1 MFTRQKNTIARKL
14 LMYFAE
20 KGKIPTF
27 YEYKVDSERPWGYTP
42 KYLFRYFGDWNK
54 MLNYMQLQ
62 HPDLWNTAIKK
73 DEEPLKDPL
82 EALRARSI
90 EKTYE

>member
-27 YEYKVDSERPWGYTP
+27 YEYKVDGERPWGYTP

-54 MLNYMQLQ
+54 ML
-62 HPDLWNTAIKK
+62 
-73 DEEPLKDPL
+73 
-82 EALRARSI
+82 
-90 EKTYE
+90 